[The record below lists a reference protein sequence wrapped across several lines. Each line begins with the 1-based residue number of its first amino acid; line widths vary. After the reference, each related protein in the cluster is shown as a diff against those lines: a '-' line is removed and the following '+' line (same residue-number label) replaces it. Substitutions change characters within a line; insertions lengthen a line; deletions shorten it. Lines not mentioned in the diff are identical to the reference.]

1 MKLLTSILLVLGVA
15 WLFHGG
21 EVLAQSTATYE
32 VTFLSSWSAT
42 THPQDFPSS
51 PHFSGL
57 IGATHDSTVAFW
69 TAGELASTGI
79 KNMAEAG
86 SKTALRSEVDAAI
99 QEGSTEIELSGS
111 GIGQSPGSVSLTFT
125 ISEAYPLVTLV
136 SMLAPSPDWFVGVA
150 GLSLRAEGLWV
161 DTLAIDLFT
170 YDAGT
175 DSGTS
180 YTAANQA
187 TDPPASIA
195 SIETGSFV
203 VNAEVLPVARF
214 TFIRQDQPSTAV
226 EEEAPDLPAT
236 HVLSAAYPHPS
247 PQTAFTLTVRRPQHV
262 RIDLFDLNGRRVD
275 TLFEGFVQAGT
286 LRRFTMGR
294 KNLPSGVY
302 LYRVVGEDFAESRA
316 VVLVR

>member
-1 MKLLTSILLVLGVA
+1 M
-15 WLFHGG
+15 
-21 EVLAQSTATYE
+21 
-32 VTFLSSWSAT
+32 
-42 THPQDFPSS
+42 
-51 PHFSGL
+51 

-69 TAGELASTGI
+69 AAGELASTGI
-79 KNMAEAG
+79 KNMAETG
-86 SKTALRSEVDAAI
+86 SKTVLSSEVDAAT
-99 QEGSTEIELSGS
+99 QQGSTERVLSGG
-111 GIGQSPGSVSLTFT
+111 GINPSPGSVSLTFT

-150 GLSLRAEGLWV
+150 GLSLRAEGLWM
-161 DTLAIDLFT
+161 DTLAVDLFT

-195 SIETGSFV
+195 QIETGSFV
-203 VNAEVLPVARF
+203 INDAVPPVATF

-247 PQTAFTLTVRRPQHV
+247 PQTAFTLTVRHSQHI

-275 TLFEGFVQAGT
+275 TLFEGFLQAGT
-286 LRRFTMGR
+286 PRRFTMGR
-294 KNLPSGVY
+294 KDLPSGVY
-302 LYRVVGEDFAESRA
+302 LYRIVGEDFADSRA